1 MQWINNAPKSLI
13 LVLPQQKK
21 FHSLASIYPRNCEQF
36 ARKILE
42 REKERSRIGRI
53 NEQGETVP
61 PRNPSQS
68 SFSIIVSTPISLLS
82 LSTSQGNMI
91 LNGGCIGEGSIY
103 IIYSRIQR
111 AKDWLEAGQLAA
123 TQSVIS
129 FFLNP
134 PPPHLLSPHP
144 PTPLPLPLSFLPFTP
159 PPRTRAQ
166 APL

>member
-1 MQWINNAPKSLI
+1 MHRG
-13 LVLPQQKK
+13 
-21 FHSLASIYPRNCEQF
+21 FHGYKAEG
-36 ARKILE
+36 
-42 REKERSRIGRI
+42 REG
-53 NEQGETVP
+53 
-61 PRNPSQS
+61 
-68 SFSIIVSTPISLLS
+68 
-82 LSTSQGNMI
+82 
-91 LNGGCIGEGSIY
+91 IY

-166 APL
+166 APLWRRKLNSHLRRPFPLSSYDNARDVCGIYANGWTDGRMDVGRWISIDLRLNRVTRLETGVRIRVGIGGGGDL